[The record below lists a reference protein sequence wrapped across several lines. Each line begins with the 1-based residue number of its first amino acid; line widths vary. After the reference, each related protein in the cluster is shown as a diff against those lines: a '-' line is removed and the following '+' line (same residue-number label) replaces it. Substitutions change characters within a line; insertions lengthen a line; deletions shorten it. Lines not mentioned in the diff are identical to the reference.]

1 MKEENLVP
9 AIEQVAS
16 TLAMGQHKKDCPVC
30 RGNRTKNK
38 HDKPLSIKVDSKG
51 VQYQCHHCDI
61 SGGWVN
67 DREWLFETIPMV
79 KDPIVDLPQS
89 DNEAARKYLQ
99 DRHIADSVIE
109 SHAITGTRR
118 FNGKTVPAVGF
129 PYRDGELV
137 NAIKWRSAD
146 TDKKFSQENVC
157 EDFFNIDHY
166 VDGNDLLI
174 CEGEIDALAWMTSD
188 LPDNVSVVSIPNG
201 APSKVRDGK
210 ITPEDDRKF
219 AYIWRAKRELE
230 SAPRIIL
237 NTDNDGP
244 GNALK
249 EEIIRRIGSA
259 KVWIVDLEDCK
270 DASDA
275 LEKEGAEY
283 LLGQLEDCQPVP
295 MIGLHGAEVFDDA
308 VLDLYNNGQLR
319 GARTGLSSL
328 DKFIQIPPG
337 MVTVV
342 TGFPSSGKSD
352 FIDQICL
359 NLAQSMNYKTVF
371 CSFEKPPELHLMQLA
386 QKLTKRP
393 FFEGGG
399 QQRMSP
405 EERDH
410 AQAWL
415 KEHFLFMDYRRDGP
429 TTIDGILDIAST
441 AVMRMGCRVLVID
454 PYNYLTLS
462 NNVKETDE
470 ISGVLTQVQQW
481 AKSHDAHVFFI
492 AHPTKIAPDRRGSKV
507 VVNGHD
513 IAGSAA
519 WFAKADIGI
528 TLWRDPHDTDPPEAH
543 IWKVRWSWIGKHG
556 VCPLKFDR
564 SVGCWSDFAPS
575 FDDNE
580 EDWDF

>member
-1 MKEENLVP
+1 MRQDVVP
-9 AIEQVAS
+9 AIERVAS
-16 TLAMGQHKKDCPVC
+16 TLTAGQYKKHCPMC
-30 RGNRTKNK
+30 QGSRTKHK
-38 HDKPLSIKVDSKG
+38 HDRSLSLKIDNKG

-67 DREWLFETIPMV
+67 DREWSLETVPV
-79 KDPIVDLPQS
+79 VREPITNLTET
-89 DNEAARKYLQ
+89 DNEAAIKYLQ
-99 DRHIADSVIE
+99 DRHIADSVIQ

-129 PYRDGELV
+129 PYRDGDSI

-146 TDKKFSQENVC
+146 TDKRFSQENVC
-157 EDFFNIDHY
+157 EDFFNIDRY

-201 APSKVRDGK
+201 APAKVRDGK
-210 ITPEDDRKF
+210 ITPEDDKKF

-230 SAPRIIL
+230 SASRIIL

-249 EEIIRRIGSA
+249 EEIIRRIGSS
-259 KVWIVDLEDCK
+259 KVWIIDLEDYK
-270 DASDA
+270 DASAA
-275 LEKEGAEY
+275 LETEGKDY
-283 LLGQLEDCQPVP
+283 LAGQLEDCQPVP
-295 MIGLHGAEVFDDA
+295 MIGLHGAEVFSDA
-308 VLDLYNNGQLR
+308 VLDLYENGQLR

-328 DKFIQIPPG
+328 DEFIQIAPG

-352 FIDQICL
+352 FIDQLCL
-359 NLAQSMNYKTVF
+359 NLAQSMKYKTVF

-393 FFEGGG
+393 FFEGGE
-399 QQRMSP
+399 QRMTP

-429 TTIDGILDIAST
+429 TTIEGILDIAST
-441 AVMRMGCRVLVID
+441 AVMRMGCRILVID
-454 PYNYLTLS
+454 PYNYITLS
-462 NNVKETDE
+462 NNAKETDE
-470 ISGVLTQVQQW
+470 ISSLLTQVQQW

-492 AHPTKIAPDRRGSKV
+492 AHPTKISPDRRGSKV
-507 VVNGHD
+507 VVSGHD

-528 TLWRDPHDTDPPEAH
+528 TLWRDPHDIDPPEAH
-543 IWKVRWSWIGKHG
+543 VWKVRWSWVGRHG

-564 SVGCWSDFAPS
+564 SIGHWSDYAPS
-575 FDDNE
+575 FDDD
-580 EDWDF
+580 DWDF

>member
-1 MKEENLVP
+1 MREGSSVP
-9 AIEQVAS
+9 AIERVVS
-16 TLAMGQHKKDCPVC
+16 TLTVGQHKKHCPMC
-30 RGNRTKNK
+30 RDSRTKNK
-38 HDKPLSIKVDSKG
+38 HDRSLSIKVDAKG

-61 SGGWVN
+61 NGGWVN
-67 DREWLFETIPMV
+67 DREWSLETVPV
-79 KDPIVDLPQS
+79 PRNPISDVPQS

-99 DRHIADSVIE
+99 GRRIADSVIE
-109 SHAITGTRR
+109 SHTITGTRR

-129 PYRDGELV
+129 PYRDGDLV

-146 TDKKFSQENVC
+146 TDKRFSQDNVC
-157 EDFFNIDHY
+157 EDFFNIDLY

-174 CEGEIDALAWMTSD
+174 CEGEIDALAWMSSD

-219 AYIWRAKRELE
+219 AYIWKAKRELE
-230 SAPRIIL
+230 SASRIIL

-259 KVWIVDLEDCK
+259 KVWIVDLGDHK
-270 DASDA
+270 DAADA
-275 LEKEGAEY
+275 LEREGSGY
-283 LLGQLEDCQPVP
+283 LLGQFEDCQPVP
-295 MIGLHGAEVFDDA
+295 MIGLHGAEVFSDA
-308 VLDLYNNGQLR
+308 VVDLYDNGQLR

-359 NLAQSMNYKTVF
+359 NLALSMNYKTVF

-393 FFEGGG
+393 FFKGGG
-399 QQRMSP
+399 QRMSP

-415 KEHFLFMDYRRDGP
+415 KEHFLFMDSRRDSP
-429 TTIDGILDIAST
+429 NDITGILATASA

-454 PYNYLTLS
+454 PYNYITLS
-462 NNVKETDE
+462 NSTKETDE
-470 ISGVLTQVQQW
+470 ISNLLTEVQRW

-492 AHPTKIAPDRRGSKV
+492 AHPTKISPDRRGSKV
-507 VVNGHD
+507 IVSGHD

-528 TLWRDPHDTDPPEAH
+528 TLWRDPHDVEPPEAH
-543 IWKVRWSWIGKHG
+543 IWKVRWSWIGRHG

-564 SVGCWSDFAPS
+564 SVGCWSDFAPT
-575 FDDNE
+575 FDENE

>member
-1 MKEENLVP
+1 VRQDVIP
-9 AIEQVAS
+9 AIERVAS
-16 TLAMGQHKKDCPVC
+16 TLTVGQYKRHCPMC
-30 RGNRTKNK
+30 QGSRTKHK
-38 HDKPLSIKVDSKG
+38 HDKSLSLKIDNKG

-67 DREWLFETIPMV
+67 DREWSLETVPV
-79 KDPIVDLPQS
+79 VREPITNLTET
-89 DNEAARKYLQ
+89 DNEAAIKYLQ
-99 DRHIADSVIE
+99 DRHIADSVIQ

-129 PYRDGELV
+129 PYRDGDSI

-146 TDKKFSQENVC
+146 TDKRFSQENVC
-157 EDFFNIDHY
+157 EDFFNIDRY
-166 VDGNDLLI
+166 VEGNDLLI

-201 APSKVRDGK
+201 APAKVRDGK
-210 ITPEDDRKF
+210 ITPEDDKKF

-249 EEIIRRIGSA
+249 EEIIRRIGSS
-259 KVWIVDLEDCK
+259 KVWIIDLEDYK
-270 DASDA
+270 DASAA
-275 LEKEGAEY
+275 LETEGKDY
-283 LLGQLEDCQPVP
+283 LAGQLEDCQPVP
-295 MIGLHGAEVFDDA
+295 MIGLHGAEVFSDA
-308 VLDLYNNGQLR
+308 VLDLYENGQLR

-328 DKFIQIPPG
+328 DEFIQIAPG

-352 FIDQICL
+352 FIDQLCL
-359 NLAQSMNYKTVF
+359 NLAQSMKYKTVF

-393 FFEGGG
+393 FFEGGE
-399 QQRMSP
+399 QRMTP

-429 TTIDGILDIAST
+429 TTIEGILDIAST
-441 AVMRMGCRVLVID
+441 AVMRMGCRILVID
-454 PYNYLTLS
+454 PYNYITLS
-462 NNVKETDE
+462 NNSKETDE
-470 ISGVLTQVQQW
+470 ISSLLTQVQQW

-492 AHPTKIAPDRRGSKV
+492 AHPTKISPDRRGSKV
-507 VVNGHD
+507 VVSGHD

-528 TLWRDPHDTDPPEAH
+528 TLWRDPHDIDPPEAH
-543 IWKVRWSWIGKHG
+543 VWKVRWSWVGRHG

-564 SVGCWSDFAPS
+564 SIGHWSDYAPS
-575 FDDNE
+575 FDDD
-580 EDWDF
+580 DWDF

>member
-1 MKEENLVP
+1 VRQDVVP
-9 AIEQVAS
+9 AIERVAS
-16 TLAMGQHKKDCPVC
+16 TLTAGQYKKHCPMC
-30 RGNRTKNK
+30 QGSRTKHK
-38 HDKPLSIKVDSKG
+38 HDRSLSLKIDNKG

-67 DREWLFETIPMV
+67 DREWSLETVPV
-79 KDPIVDLPQS
+79 VREPITNLTET
-89 DNEAARKYLQ
+89 DNEAAIKYLQ
-99 DRHIADSVIE
+99 DRHIADSVIQ

-129 PYRDGELV
+129 PYRDGDSI

-146 TDKKFSQENVC
+146 TDKRFSQENVC
-157 EDFFNIDHY
+157 EDFFNIDRY

-201 APSKVRDGK
+201 APAKVRDGK
-210 ITPEDDRKF
+210 ITPEDDKKF

-230 SAPRIIL
+230 SASRIIL

-249 EEIIRRIGSA
+249 EEIIRRIGSS
-259 KVWIVDLEDCK
+259 KVWIIDLEDYK
-270 DASDA
+270 DASAA
-275 LEKEGAEY
+275 LETEGKDY
-283 LLGQLEDCQPVP
+283 LAGQLEDCQPVP
-295 MIGLHGAEVFDDA
+295 MIGLHGAEVFSDA
-308 VLDLYNNGQLR
+308 VLDLYENGQLR

-328 DKFIQIPPG
+328 DEFIQIAPG

-352 FIDQICL
+352 FIDQLCL
-359 NLAQSMNYKTVF
+359 NLAQSMKYKTVF

-393 FFEGGG
+393 FFEGGE
-399 QQRMSP
+399 QRMTP

-429 TTIDGILDIAST
+429 TTIEGILDIAST
-441 AVMRMGCRVLVID
+441 AVMRMGCRILVID
-454 PYNYLTLS
+454 PYNYITLS
-462 NNVKETDE
+462 NNAKETDE
-470 ISGVLTQVQQW
+470 ISSLLTQVQQW

-492 AHPTKIAPDRRGSKV
+492 AHPTKISPDRRGSKV
-507 VVNGHD
+507 VVSGHD

-528 TLWRDPHDTDPPEAH
+528 TLWRDPHDIDPPEAH
-543 IWKVRWSWIGKHG
+543 VWKVRWSWVGRHG

-564 SVGCWSDFAPS
+564 SIGHWSDYAPS
-575 FDDNE
+575 FDDD
-580 EDWDF
+580 DWDF

>member
-1 MKEENLVP
+1 MRQDVVP
-9 AIEQVAS
+9 AIERVAS
-16 TLAMGQHKKDCPVC
+16 TLTAGQYKKHCPMC
-30 RGNRTKNK
+30 QGSRTKHK
-38 HDKPLSIKVDSKG
+38 HDRSLSLKVDDKG

-67 DREWLFETIPMV
+67 DREWSLETVPV
-79 KDPIVDLPQS
+79 VREPITNLTET
-89 DNEAARKYLQ
+89 DNEAAIKYLQ
-99 DRHIADSVIE
+99 DRHIADSVIQ

-129 PYRDGELV
+129 PYRDGDLI

-146 TDKKFSQENVC
+146 TDKRFSQENVC
-157 EDFFNIDHY
+157 EDFFNIDRY
-166 VDGNDLLI
+166 VDGNDLII

-201 APSKVRDGK
+201 APAKVRDGK
-210 ITPEDDRKF
+210 ITPEDDKKF

-249 EEIIRRIGSA
+249 EEIIRRIGSS
-259 KVWIVDLEDCK
+259 KVWIIDLEDYK
-270 DASDA
+270 DASAA
-275 LEKEGAEY
+275 LETEGKDY
-283 LLGQLEDCQPVP
+283 LAGQLEDCQPVP
-295 MIGLHGAEVFDDA
+295 MIGLHGAEVFSDA
-308 VLDLYNNGQLR
+308 VLDLYENGQLR

-328 DKFIQIPPG
+328 DEFIQIAPG

-352 FIDQICL
+352 FIDQLCL
-359 NLAQSMNYKTVF
+359 NLAQSMKYKTVF

-393 FFEGGG
+393 FFEGGE
-399 QQRMSP
+399 QRMTP

-429 TTIDGILDIAST
+429 TTIEGILDIAST
-441 AVMRMGCRVLVID
+441 AVMRMGCRILVID
-454 PYNYLTLS
+454 PYNYITLS
-462 NNVKETDE
+462 NNSKETDE
-470 ISGVLTQVQQW
+470 ISSLLTQVQQW

-492 AHPTKIAPDRRGSKV
+492 AHPTKISPDRRGSKV
-507 VVNGHD
+507 VVSGHD

-528 TLWRDPHDTDPPEAH
+528 TLWRDPHDIDPPEAH
-543 IWKVRWSWIGKHG
+543 VWKVRWSWVGKHG

-564 SVGCWSDFAPS
+564 SIGHWSDYAPS
-575 FDDNE
+575 FDDD
-580 EDWDF
+580 DWDF

>member
-1 MKEENLVP
+1 MC
-9 AIEQVAS
+9 QGS
-16 TLAMGQHKKDCPVC
+16 
-30 RGNRTKNK
+30 RTKHK
-38 HDKPLSIKVDSKG
+38 HDKSLSLKIDNKG

-67 DREWLFETIPMV
+67 DREWSLETVPV
-79 KDPIVDLPQS
+79 VREPITNLTET
-89 DNEAARKYLQ
+89 DNEAAIKYLQ
-99 DRHIADSVIE
+99 DRHIADSVIQ

-129 PYRDGELV
+129 PYRDGDLI

-146 TDKKFSQENVC
+146 TDKRFSQENVC
-157 EDFFNIDHY
+157 EDFFNIDRY
-166 VDGNDLLI
+166 VEGNDLLI

-201 APSKVRDGK
+201 APAKVRDGK
-210 ITPEDDRKF
+210 ITPEDDKKF

-249 EEIIRRIGSA
+249 EEIIRRIGSS
-259 KVWIVDLEDCK
+259 KVWIIDLEDYK
-270 DASDA
+270 DASAA
-275 LEKEGAEY
+275 LETEGKDY
-283 LLGQLEDCQPVP
+283 LAGQLEDCQPVP
-295 MIGLHGAEVFDDA
+295 MIGLHGAEVFSDA
-308 VLDLYNNGQLR
+308 VLDLYENGQLR

-328 DKFIQIPPG
+328 DEFIQIAPG

-352 FIDQICL
+352 FIDQLCL
-359 NLAQSMNYKTVF
+359 NLAQSMKYKTVF

-393 FFEGGG
+393 FFEGGE
-399 QQRMSP
+399 QRMTP

-429 TTIDGILDIAST
+429 TTIEGILDIAST
-441 AVMRMGCRVLVID
+441 AVMRMGCRILVID
-454 PYNYLTLS
+454 PYNYITLS
-462 NNVKETDE
+462 NNSKETDE
-470 ISGVLTQVQQW
+470 ISSLLTQVQQW

-492 AHPTKIAPDRRGSKV
+492 AHPTKISPDRRGSKV
-507 VVNGHD
+507 VVSGHD

-528 TLWRDPHDTDPPEAH
+528 TLWRDPHDIDPPEAH
-543 IWKVRWSWIGKHG
+543 VWKVRWSWVGRHG

-564 SVGCWSDFAPS
+564 SIGHWSDYAPS
-575 FDDNE
+575 FDDD
-580 EDWDF
+580 DWDF

>member
-1 MKEENLVP
+1 LRERSSVP
-9 AIEQVAS
+9 AIERVVS
-16 TLAMGQHKKDCPVC
+16 TLAVGQHKKHCPMC
-30 RGNRTKNK
+30 RDSRTKNK
-38 HDKPLSIKVDSKG
+38 HDRSLSIKVDAKG

-61 SGGWVN
+61 NGGWVN
-67 DREWLFETIPMV
+67 DREWSLETVPV
-79 KDPIVDLPQS
+79 FREPISDVPQS

-99 DRHIADSVIE
+99 GRRIADSVIE
-109 SHAITGTRR
+109 SHTITGTRR

-129 PYRDGELV
+129 PYRDGDLV

-146 TDKKFSQENVC
+146 TDKRFSQDNVC
-157 EDFFNIDHY
+157 EDFFNIDLY

-174 CEGEIDALAWMTSD
+174 CEGEIDALAWMSSD
-188 LPDNVSVVSIPNG
+188 LPNNVSVVSIPNG

-210 ITPEDDRKF
+210 ITPEDDKKF
-219 AYIWRAKRELE
+219 AYIWKAKRELE
-230 SAPRIIL
+230 SASRIIL

-259 KVWIVDLEDCK
+259 KVWIVDLGDHK
-270 DASDA
+270 DAADA
-275 LEKEGAEY
+275 LEREGSGY
-283 LLGQLEDCQPVP
+283 LLGQFEDCQPVP
-295 MIGLHGAEVFDDA
+295 MIGLHGAEVFSDA
-308 VLDLYNNGQLR
+308 VVDLYDNGQLR

-352 FIDQICL
+352 FVDQICL
-359 NLAQSMNYKTVF
+359 NLALSMNYKTV
-371 CSFEKPPELHLMQLA
+371 LHLMQLA

-393 FFEGGG
+393 FFKGGG
-399 QQRMSP
+399 QRMSP

-415 KEHFLFMDYRRDGP
+415 KEHFLFMDSRRDSP
-429 TTIDGILDIAST
+429 NDITGILATASA

-454 PYNYLTLS
+454 PYNYITLS
-462 NNVKETDE
+462 NSTKETDE
-470 ISGVLTQVQQW
+470 ISNLLTQVQRW

-492 AHPTKIAPDRRGSKV
+492 AHPTKISPDRRGSKV
-507 VVNGHD
+507 IVSGHD

-528 TLWRDPHDTDPPEAH
+528 TIWRDPHDVEPPEAH
-543 IWKVRWSWIGKHG
+543 IWKVRWSWIGRHG

-564 SVGCWSDFAPS
+564 SAGFWSDFAPT
-575 FDDNE
+575 FDENE

>member
-1 MKEENLVP
+1 MRQEVVP
-9 AIEQVAS
+9 AIERVAS
-16 TLAMGQHKKDCPVC
+16 TLTAGQYKKHCPMC
-30 RGNRTKNK
+30 QGSRTKHK
-38 HDKPLSIKVDSKG
+38 HDRSLSLKIDNKG

-67 DREWLFETIPMV
+67 DREWSLETVPV
-79 KDPIVDLPQS
+79 VREPITNLTET
-89 DNEAARKYLQ
+89 DNEAAIKYLQ
-99 DRHIADSVIE
+99 DRHIADSVIQ

-129 PYRDGELV
+129 PYRDGDSI

-146 TDKKFSQENVC
+146 TDKRFSQENVC
-157 EDFFNIDHY
+157 EDFFNIDRY

-201 APSKVRDGK
+201 APAKVRDGK
-210 ITPEDDRKF
+210 ITPEDDKKF

-230 SAPRIIL
+230 SASRIIL

-249 EEIIRRIGSA
+249 EEIIRRIGSS
-259 KVWIVDLEDCK
+259 KVWIIDLEDYK
-270 DASDA
+270 DASAA
-275 LEKEGAEY
+275 LETEGKDY
-283 LLGQLEDCQPVP
+283 LAGQLEDCQPVP
-295 MIGLHGAEVFDDA
+295 MIGLHGAEVFSDA
-308 VLDLYNNGQLR
+308 VLDLYENGQLR

-328 DKFIQIPPG
+328 DEFIQIAPG

-352 FIDQICL
+352 FIDQLCL
-359 NLAQSMNYKTVF
+359 NLAQSMKYKTVF

-393 FFEGGG
+393 FFEGGE
-399 QQRMSP
+399 QRMTP

-429 TTIDGILDIAST
+429 TTIEGILDIAST
-441 AVMRMGCRVLVID
+441 AVMRMGCRILVID
-454 PYNYLTLS
+454 PYNYITLS
-462 NNVKETDE
+462 NNAKETDE
-470 ISGVLTQVQQW
+470 ISSLLTQVQQW

-492 AHPTKIAPDRRGSKV
+492 AHPTKISPDRRGSKV
-507 VVNGHD
+507 VVSGHD

-528 TLWRDPHDTDPPEAH
+528 TLWRDPHDIDPPEAH
-543 IWKVRWSWIGKHG
+543 VWKVRWSWVGRHG

-564 SVGCWSDFAPS
+564 SIGHWSDYAPS
-575 FDDNE
+575 FDDD
-580 EDWDF
+580 DWDF

>member
-1 MKEENLVP
+1 VRQDVIP
-9 AIEQVAS
+9 AIERVAS
-16 TLAMGQHKKDCPVC
+16 TLTVGQYKRHCPMC
-30 RGNRTKNK
+30 QGSRTKHK
-38 HDKPLSIKVDSKG
+38 HDKSLSLKIDNKG

-67 DREWLFETIPMV
+67 DREWSLETVPV
-79 KDPIVDLPQS
+79 VREPITNLTET
-89 DNEAARKYLQ
+89 DNEAAIKYLQ
-99 DRHIADSVIE
+99 DRHIADSVIQ

-129 PYRDGELV
+129 PYRDGDLI

-146 TDKKFSQENVC
+146 TDKRFSQENVC
-157 EDFFNIDHY
+157 EDFFNIDRY
-166 VDGNDLLI
+166 VEGNDLLI

-201 APSKVRDGK
+201 APAKVRDGK
-210 ITPEDDRKF
+210 ITPEDDKKF

-249 EEIIRRIGSA
+249 EEIIRRIGSS
-259 KVWIVDLEDCK
+259 KVWIIDLEDYK
-270 DASDA
+270 DASAA
-275 LEKEGAEY
+275 LETEGKDY
-283 LLGQLEDCQPVP
+283 LAGQLEDCQPVP
-295 MIGLHGAEVFDDA
+295 MIGLHGAEVFSDA
-308 VLDLYNNGQLR
+308 VLDLYENGQLR

-328 DKFIQIPPG
+328 DEFIQIAPG

-352 FIDQICL
+352 FIDQLCL
-359 NLAQSMNYKTVF
+359 NLAQSMKYKTVF

-393 FFEGGG
+393 FFEGGE
-399 QQRMSP
+399 QRMTP

-429 TTIDGILDIAST
+429 TTIEGILDIAST
-441 AVMRMGCRVLVID
+441 AVMRMGCRILVID
-454 PYNYLTLS
+454 PYNYITLS
-462 NNVKETDE
+462 NNSKETDE
-470 ISGVLTQVQQW
+470 ISSLLTQVQQW

-492 AHPTKIAPDRRGSKV
+492 AHPTKISPDRRGSKV
-507 VVNGHD
+507 VVSGHD

-528 TLWRDPHDTDPPEAH
+528 TLWRDPHDIDPPEAH
-543 IWKVRWSWIGKHG
+543 VWKVRWSWVGRHG

-564 SVGCWSDFAPS
+564 SIGHWSDYAPS
-575 FDDNE
+575 FDDD
-580 EDWDF
+580 DWDF

>member
-1 MKEENLVP
+1 VRQEVVP
-9 AIEQVAS
+9 AIERVAS
-16 TLAMGQHKKDCPVC
+16 TLRAGQYKKHCPMC
-30 RGNRTKNK
+30 QGTRTKHK
-38 HDKPLSIKVDSKG
+38 HDKSLSLKVDDKG

-67 DREWLFETIPMV
+67 DREWSFETVPV
-79 KDPIVDLPQS
+79 VREPITNLTET
-89 DNEAARKYLQ
+89 DNEAAKKYLQ
-99 DRHIADSVIE
+99 GRRIADSIIQ
-109 SHAITGTRR
+109 SHTITGTRR

-129 PYRDGELV
+129 PYRDGDSI

-146 TDKKFSQENVC
+146 TDKRFSQENVC
-157 EDFFNIDHY
+157 EDFFNIDRY

-210 ITPEDDRKF
+210 ITPEDDKKF

-230 SAPRIIL
+230 SASRIIL

-249 EEIIRRIGSA
+249 EEIIRRIGSS
-259 KVWIVDLEDCK
+259 KVWIIDLEDYK

-275 LEKEGAEY
+275 LEKEGIGY
-283 LLGQLEDCQPVP
+283 LLEQLEDCQPVP
-295 MIGLHGAEVFDDA
+295 MIGLHGAEVFSDA
-308 VLDLYNNGQLR
+308 VLDLYENGQLR

-328 DKFIQIPPG
+328 DQFIQIAPG

-352 FIDQICL
+352 FVDQLCL

-393 FFEGGG
+393 FFEGSE
-399 QQRMSP
+399 QRMTP

-429 TTIDGILDIAST
+429 TTIKGILDIAST

-454 PYNYLTLS
+454 PYNYITLS
-462 NNVKETDE
+462 NSFKETDE
-470 ISGVLTQVQQW
+470 ISEMLTQVQQW

-492 AHPTKIAPDRRGSKV
+492 AHPTKISPDRRGSKV
-507 VVNGHD
+507 VVSGHD

-528 TLWRDPHDTDPPEAH
+528 TLWRDPHDIDPPEAH
-543 IWKVRWSWIGKHG
+543 VWKVRWSWVGRHG

-564 SVGCWSDFAPS
+564 SIGHWSDYTPS
-575 FDDNE
+575 FDDD
-580 EDWDF
+580 DWDF

>member
-1 MKEENLVP
+1 MRQDVVP
-9 AIEQVAS
+9 AIERVAS
-16 TLAMGQHKKDCPVC
+16 TLTVGQYKRHCPMC
-30 RGNRTKNK
+30 QGSRTKHK
-38 HDKPLSIKVDSKG
+38 HDRSLSLKIDNKG

-67 DREWLFETIPMV
+67 DREWSLETVPV
-79 KDPIVDLPQS
+79 VREPITNLNET
-89 DNEAARKYLQ
+89 DNEDAIKYLQ
-99 DRHIADSVIE
+99 DRRIADSIIQ

-129 PYRDGELV
+129 PYRDGDLI

-146 TDKKFSQENVC
+146 ADKRFSQENVC
-157 EDFFNIDHY
+157 EDFFNIDRY
-166 VDGNDLLI
+166 VDGNDLII

-201 APSKVRDGK
+201 APAKVRDGK
-210 ITPEDDRKF
+210 ITPEDDKKF

-249 EEIIRRIGSA
+249 EEIIRRIGSS
-259 KVWIVDLEDCK
+259 KVWIIDLEDYK
-270 DASDA
+270 DASAA
-275 LEKEGAEY
+275 LETEGKDY
-283 LLGQLEDCQPVP
+283 LAGQLEDCQPVP
-295 MIGLHGAEVFDDA
+295 MIGLHGAEVFSDA
-308 VLDLYNNGQLR
+308 VLDLYENGQLR

-328 DKFIQIPPG
+328 DEFIQIAPG

-352 FIDQICL
+352 FIDQLCL
-359 NLAQSMNYKTVF
+359 NLAQSMKYKTVF

-393 FFEGGG
+393 FFEGSEH
-399 QQRMSP
+399 RMTP

-429 TTIDGILDIAST
+429 TTIEGILDIAST
-441 AVMRMGCRVLVID
+441 AVMRMGCRILVID
-454 PYNYLTLS
+454 PYNYITLS
-462 NNVKETDE
+462 NNSKETDE
-470 ISGVLTQVQQW
+470 ISSLLTQVQQW

-492 AHPTKIAPDRRGSKV
+492 AHPTKISPDRRGSKV
-507 VVNGHD
+507 VVSGHD

-528 TLWRDPHDTDPPEAH
+528 TLWRDPHDIDPPEAH
-543 IWKVRWSWIGKHG
+543 VWKVRWAWVGKHG

-564 SVGCWSDFAPS
+564 SIGHWSDYAPS
-575 FDDNE
+575 FDDD
-580 EDWDF
+580 DWDF

>member
-1 MKEENLVP
+1 MVREPITNL
-9 AIEQVAS
+9 
-16 TLAMGQHKKDCPVC
+16 T
-30 RGNRTKNK
+30 
-38 HDKPLSIKVDSKG
+38 
-51 VQYQCHHCDI
+51 
-61 SGGWVN
+61 
-67 DREWLFETIPMV
+67 ET
-79 KDPIVDLPQS
+79 
-89 DNEAARKYLQ
+89 DNEAAIKYLQ
-99 DRHIADSVIE
+99 DRHIADSVIQ

-129 PYRDGELV
+129 PYRDGDSI

-146 TDKKFSQENVC
+146 TDKRFSQENVC
-157 EDFFNIDHY
+157 EDFFNIDRY
-166 VDGNDLLI
+166 VEGNDLLI

-201 APSKVRDGK
+201 APAKVRDGK
-210 ITPEDDRKF
+210 ITPEDDKKF

-249 EEIIRRIGSA
+249 EEIIRRIGSS
-259 KVWIVDLEDCK
+259 KVWIIDLEDYK
-270 DASDA
+270 DASAA
-275 LEKEGAEY
+275 LETEGKDY
-283 LLGQLEDCQPVP
+283 LAGQLEDCQPVP
-295 MIGLHGAEVFDDA
+295 MIGLHGAEVFSDA
-308 VLDLYNNGQLR
+308 VLDLYENGQLR

-328 DKFIQIPPG
+328 DEFIQIAPG

-352 FIDQICL
+352 FIDQLCL
-359 NLAQSMNYKTVF
+359 NLAQSMKYKTVF

-393 FFEGGG
+393 FFEGGE
-399 QQRMSP
+399 QRMTP

-429 TTIDGILDIAST
+429 TTIEGILDIAST
-441 AVMRMGCRVLVID
+441 AVMRMGCRILVID
-454 PYNYLTLS
+454 PYNYITLS
-462 NNVKETDE
+462 NNSKETDE
-470 ISGVLTQVQQW
+470 ISSLLTQVQQW

-492 AHPTKIAPDRRGSKV
+492 AHPTKISPDRRGSKV
-507 VVNGHD
+507 VVSGHD

-528 TLWRDPHDTDPPEAH
+528 TLWRDPHDIDPPEAH
-543 IWKVRWSWIGKHG
+543 VWKVRWSWVGRHG

-564 SVGCWSDFAPS
+564 SIGHWSDYAPS
-575 FDDNE
+575 FDDD
-580 EDWDF
+580 DWDF

>member
-1 MKEENLVP
+1 MRQDVVP
-9 AIEQVAS
+9 AIERVAS
-16 TLAMGQHKKDCPVC
+16 TLTAGQYKKHCPMC
-30 RGNRTKNK
+30 QGSRTKHK
-38 HDKPLSIKVDSKG
+38 HDRSLSLKVDDKG

-67 DREWLFETIPMV
+67 DREWSLETVPV
-79 KDPIVDLPQS
+79 VREPITNLTET
-89 DNEAARKYLQ
+89 DNEAAIKYLQ
-99 DRHIADSVIE
+99 DRHIADSVIQ

-129 PYRDGELV
+129 PYRDGDLI

-146 TDKKFSQENVC
+146 TDKRFSQENVC
-157 EDFFNIDHY
+157 EDFFNIDRY
-166 VDGNDLLI
+166 VDGNDLII

-201 APSKVRDGK
+201 APAKVRDGK
-210 ITPEDDRKF
+210 ITPEDDKKF

-249 EEIIRRIGSA
+249 EEIIRRIGSS
-259 KVWIVDLEDCK
+259 KVWIIDLEDYK
-270 DASDA
+270 DASAA
-275 LEKEGAEY
+275 LETEGKDY
-283 LLGQLEDCQPVP
+283 LAGQLEDCQPVP
-295 MIGLHGAEVFDDA
+295 MIGLHGAEVFSDA
-308 VLDLYNNGQLR
+308 VLDLYENGQLR

-328 DKFIQIPPG
+328 DEFIQIAPG

-352 FIDQICL
+352 FIDQLCL
-359 NLAQSMNYKTVF
+359 NLAQSMKYKTVF

-393 FFEGGG
+393 FFEGSEH
-399 QQRMSP
+399 RMTP

-429 TTIDGILDIAST
+429 TTIEGILDIAST
-441 AVMRMGCRVLVID
+441 AVMRMGCRILVID
-454 PYNYLTLS
+454 PYNYITLS
-462 NNVKETDE
+462 NNSKETDE
-470 ISGVLTQVQQW
+470 ISSLLTQVQQW

-492 AHPTKIAPDRRGSKV
+492 AHPTKISPDRRGSKV
-507 VVNGHD
+507 VVSGHD

-528 TLWRDPHDTDPPEAH
+528 TLWRDPHDIDPPEAH
-543 IWKVRWSWIGKHG
+543 VWKVRWSWVGKHG

-564 SVGCWSDFAPS
+564 SIGHWSDYAPS
-575 FDDNE
+575 FDDD
-580 EDWDF
+580 DWDF

>member
-1 MKEENLVP
+1 MC
-9 AIEQVAS
+9 QGS
-16 TLAMGQHKKDCPVC
+16 
-30 RGNRTKNK
+30 RTKHK
-38 HDKPLSIKVDSKG
+38 HDKSLSLKIDNKG

-67 DREWLFETIPMV
+67 DREWSLETVPV
-79 KDPIVDLPQS
+79 VREPITNLTET
-89 DNEAARKYLQ
+89 DNEAAIKYLQ
-99 DRHIADSVIE
+99 DRHIADSVIQ

-129 PYRDGELV
+129 PYRDGDLI

-146 TDKKFSQENVC
+146 TDKRFSQENVC
-157 EDFFNIDHY
+157 EDFFNIDRY
-166 VDGNDLLI
+166 VEGNDLLI

-201 APSKVRDGK
+201 APAKVRDGK
-210 ITPEDDRKF
+210 ITPEDDKKF

-249 EEIIRRIGSA
+249 EEIIRRIGSS
-259 KVWIVDLEDCK
+259 KVWIIDLEDYK
-270 DASDA
+270 DASAA
-275 LEKEGAEY
+275 LETEGKDY
-283 LLGQLEDCQPVP
+283 LAGQLEDCQPVP
-295 MIGLHGAEVFDDA
+295 MIGLHGAEVFSDA
-308 VLDLYNNGQLR
+308 VLDLYENGQLR

-328 DKFIQIPPG
+328 DEFIQIAPG

-352 FIDQICL
+352 FIDQLCL
-359 NLAQSMNYKTVF
+359 NLAQSMKYKTVF

-393 FFEGGG
+393 FFEGSEN
-399 QQRMSP
+399 RMTP

-429 TTIDGILDIAST
+429 TTIEGILDIAST
-441 AVMRMGCRVLVID
+441 AVMRMGCRILVID
-454 PYNYLTLS
+454 PYNYITLS
-462 NNVKETDE
+462 NNSKETDE
-470 ISGVLTQVQQW
+470 ISSLLTQVQQW

-492 AHPTKIAPDRRGSKV
+492 AHPTKISPDRRGSKV
-507 VVNGHD
+507 VVSGHD

-528 TLWRDPHDTDPPEAH
+528 TLWRDPHDIDPPEAH
-543 IWKVRWSWIGKHG
+543 VWKVRWSWVGKHG

-564 SVGCWSDFAPS
+564 SIGHWSDYAPS
-575 FDDNE
+575 FDDD
-580 EDWDF
+580 DWDF

>member
-1 MKEENLVP
+1 MRERSSVP
-9 AIEQVAS
+9 AIERVVS
-16 TLAMGQHKKDCPVC
+16 TLAVGQHKKHCPMC
-30 RGNRTKNK
+30 RDSRTKNK
-38 HDKPLSIKVDSKG
+38 HDRSLSIKVDAKG

-61 SGGWVN
+61 NGGWVN
-67 DREWLFETIPMV
+67 DREWSLETVPV
-79 KDPIVDLPQS
+79 FREPISNVPQS
-89 DNEAARKYLQ
+89 DNESARKYLQ
-99 DRHIADSVIE
+99 GRRIADSVIQ
-109 SHAITGTRR
+109 SHTITGTRR

-129 PYRDGELV
+129 PYRDGDLV

-146 TDKKFSQENVC
+146 TDKRFSQDNVC
-157 EDFFNIDHY
+157 EDFFNIDFY

-174 CEGEIDALAWMTSD
+174 CEGEIDALAWMSSD

-210 ITPEDDRKF
+210 ITPEDDKKF
-219 AYIWRAKRELE
+219 AYIWKAKRELE
-230 SAPRIIL
+230 SASRIIL

-259 KVWIVDLEDCK
+259 KVWLVDLGDHK
-270 DASDA
+270 DAADA
-275 LEKEGAEY
+275 LEGEGPAY
-283 LLGQLEDCQPVP
+283 LLGQFEDCQPVP
-295 MIGLHGAEVFDDA
+295 TIGLHGAEVFSDA
-308 VLDLYNNGQLR
+308 VVDLYDNGQLR

-352 FIDQICL
+352 FVDQICL
-359 NLAQSMNYKTVF
+359 NLALSMNYKTVF

-393 FFEGGG
+393 FFKGSG
-399 QQRMSP
+399 QRMSP

-415 KEHFLFMDYRRDGP
+415 KEHFLFMDSRRDSP
-429 TTIDGILDIAST
+429 NDITGILATASA

-454 PYNYLTLS
+454 PYNYITLS
-462 NNVKETDE
+462 NSTKETDE
-470 ISGVLTQVQQW
+470 ISNLLTQVQRW

-492 AHPTKIAPDRRGSKV
+492 AHPTKIHPDRRGSKV
-507 VVNGHD
+507 IVSGHD

-528 TLWRDPHDTDPPEAH
+528 TIWRDPHDVEPPEAH
-543 IWKVRWSWIGKHG
+543 IWKVRWSWIGRHG

-564 SVGCWSDFAPS
+564 SAGFWSDFAPTV
-575 FDDNE
+575 DENE

>member
-1 MKEENLVP
+1 MRQDVVP
-9 AIEQVAS
+9 AIERVAS
-16 TLAMGQHKKDCPVC
+16 TLTAGQYKKHCPMC
-30 RGNRTKNK
+30 QGSRTKHK
-38 HDKPLSIKVDSKG
+38 HDRSLSLKVDDKG

-67 DREWLFETIPMV
+67 DREWSLETVPV
-79 KDPIVDLPQS
+79 VREPITNLTET
-89 DNEAARKYLQ
+89 DNEAAIKYLQ
-99 DRHIADSVIE
+99 DRHIADSVIQ

-129 PYRDGELV
+129 PYRDGDLI

-146 TDKKFSQENVC
+146 TDKRFSQENVC
-157 EDFFNIDHY
+157 EDFFNIDRY
-166 VDGNDLLI
+166 VDGNDLII

-201 APSKVRDGK
+201 APAKVRDGK
-210 ITPEDDRKF
+210 ITPEDDKKF

-230 SAPRIIL
+230 SASRIIL

-249 EEIIRRIGSA
+249 EEIIRRIGSS
-259 KVWIVDLEDCK
+259 KVWIIDLEDYK
-270 DASDA
+270 DASAA
-275 LEKEGAEY
+275 LETEGKDY
-283 LLGQLEDCQPVP
+283 LAGQLEDCQPVP
-295 MIGLHGAEVFDDA
+295 MIGLHGAEVFSDA
-308 VLDLYNNGQLR
+308 VLDLYENGQLR

-328 DKFIQIPPG
+328 DEFIQIAPG

-352 FIDQICL
+352 FIDQLCL
-359 NLAQSMNYKTVF
+359 NLAQSMKYKTVF

-393 FFEGGG
+393 FFEGGE
-399 QQRMSP
+399 QRMTP

-429 TTIDGILDIAST
+429 TTIEGILDIAST
-441 AVMRMGCRVLVID
+441 AVMRMGCRILVID
-454 PYNYLTLS
+454 PYNYITLS
-462 NNVKETDE
+462 NNSKETDE
-470 ISGVLTQVQQW
+470 ISSLLTQVQQW

-492 AHPTKIAPDRRGSKV
+492 AHPTKISPDRRGSKV
-507 VVNGHD
+507 VVSGHD

-528 TLWRDPHDTDPPEAH
+528 TLWRDPHDIDPPEAH
-543 IWKVRWSWIGKHG
+543 VWKVRWSWVGRHG

-564 SVGCWSDFAPS
+564 SIGHWSDYAPS
-575 FDDNE
+575 FDDD
-580 EDWDF
+580 DWDF

>member
-1 MKEENLVP
+1 MRQDVIP
-9 AIEQVAS
+9 AIERVAS
-16 TLAMGQHKKDCPVC
+16 TLTVGQYKRHCPMC
-30 RGNRTKNK
+30 QGSRTKHK
-38 HDKPLSIKVDSKG
+38 HDKSLSLKIDNKG

-67 DREWLFETIPMV
+67 DREWSLETVPV
-79 KDPIVDLPQS
+79 VREPITNLTET
-89 DNEAARKYLQ
+89 DNEAAIKYLQ
-99 DRHIADSVIE
+99 DRHIADSVIQ

-129 PYRDGELV
+129 PYRDGDLI

-146 TDKKFSQENVC
+146 TDKRFSQENVC
-157 EDFFNIDHY
+157 EDFFNIDRY
-166 VDGNDLLI
+166 VEGNDLLI

-201 APSKVRDGK
+201 APAKVRDGK
-210 ITPEDDRKF
+210 ITPEDDKKF

-249 EEIIRRIGSA
+249 EEIIRRIGSS
-259 KVWIVDLEDCK
+259 KVWIIDLEDYK
-270 DASDA
+270 DASAA
-275 LEKEGAEY
+275 LETEGKDY
-283 LLGQLEDCQPVP
+283 LAGQLEDCQPVP
-295 MIGLHGAEVFDDA
+295 MIGLHGAEVFSDA
-308 VLDLYNNGQLR
+308 VLDLYENGQLR

-328 DKFIQIPPG
+328 DEFIQIAPG

-352 FIDQICL
+352 FIDQLCL
-359 NLAQSMNYKTVF
+359 NLAQSMKYKTVF

-393 FFEGGG
+393 FFEGSEN
-399 QQRMSP
+399 RMTP

-429 TTIDGILDIAST
+429 TTIEGILDIAST
-441 AVMRMGCRVLVID
+441 AVMRMGCRILVID
-454 PYNYLTLS
+454 PYNYITLS
-462 NNVKETDE
+462 NNSKETDE
-470 ISGVLTQVQQW
+470 ISSLLTQVQQW

-492 AHPTKIAPDRRGSKV
+492 AHPTKISPDRRGSKV
-507 VVNGHD
+507 VVSGHD

-528 TLWRDPHDTDPPEAH
+528 TLWRDPHDIDPPEAH
-543 IWKVRWSWIGKHG
+543 VWKVRWSWVGKHG

-564 SVGCWSDFAPS
+564 SIGHWSDYAPS
-575 FDDNE
+575 FDDD
-580 EDWDF
+580 DWDF

>member
-1 MKEENLVP
+1 MRERSSVP
-9 AIEQVAS
+9 AIERVVS
-16 TLAMGQHKKDCPVC
+16 TLAVGQHKKHCPMC
-30 RGNRTKNK
+30 RDSRTKNK
-38 HDKPLSIKVDSKG
+38 HDRSLSIKVDAKG

-61 SGGWVN
+61 NGGWVN
-67 DREWLFETIPMV
+67 DREWSLETVPV
-79 KDPIVDLPQS
+79 FREPISDVPQS

-99 DRHIADSVIE
+99 GRRIADSVIE
-109 SHAITGTRR
+109 SHTITGTRR

-129 PYRDGELV
+129 PYRDGDLV

-146 TDKKFSQENVC
+146 TDKRFSQDNVC
-157 EDFFNIDHY
+157 EDFFNIDLY

-174 CEGEIDALAWMTSD
+174 CEGEIDALAWMSSD

-219 AYIWRAKRELE
+219 AYIWKAKRELE
-230 SAPRIIL
+230 SASRIIL

-259 KVWIVDLEDCK
+259 KVWIVDLGDHK
-270 DASDA
+270 DAADA
-275 LEKEGAEY
+275 LEREGSGY
-283 LLGQLEDCQPVP
+283 LLGQFEDCQPVP
-295 MIGLHGAEVFDDA
+295 MIGLHGAEVFSDA
-308 VLDLYNNGQLR
+308 VVDLYDNGQLR

-359 NLAQSMNYKTVF
+359 NLALSMNYKTVF

-393 FFEGGG
+393 FFKGGG
-399 QQRMSP
+399 QRMSP

-415 KEHFLFMDYRRDGP
+415 KEHFLFMDSRRDSP
-429 TTIDGILDIAST
+429 NDITGILSVASS

-454 PYNYLTLS
+454 PYNYITLS
-462 NNVKETDE
+462 NSTKETDE
-470 ISGVLTQVQQW
+470 ISNLLTQVQRW

-492 AHPTKIAPDRRGSKV
+492 AHPTKISPDRRGSKV
-507 VVNGHD
+507 IVSGHD

-528 TLWRDPHDTDPPEAH
+528 TLWRDPHDVEPPEAH
-543 IWKVRWSWIGKHG
+543 IWKVRWSWIGRHG

-564 SVGCWSDFAPS
+564 SAGFWSDFAPT
-575 FDDNE
+575 FDENE

>member
-1 MKEENLVP
+1 MRQDVVP
-9 AIEQVAS
+9 AIERVAS
-16 TLAMGQHKKDCPVC
+16 TLTVGQYKRHCPMC
-30 RGNRTKNK
+30 QGSRTKHK
-38 HDKPLSIKVDSKG
+38 HDKSLSLKIDNKG

-67 DREWLFETIPMV
+67 DREWSLETVPV
-79 KDPIVDLPQS
+79 VREPITNLTET
-89 DNEAARKYLQ
+89 DNEDAIKYLQ
-99 DRHIADSVIE
+99 DRRIADSIIQ

-129 PYRDGELV
+129 PYRDGDLI

-146 TDKKFSQENVC
+146 ADKRFSQENVC
-157 EDFFNIDHY
+157 EDFFNIDRY
-166 VDGNDLLI
+166 VDGNDLII

-201 APSKVRDGK
+201 APAKVRDGK
-210 ITPEDDRKF
+210 ITPEDDKKF

-249 EEIIRRIGSA
+249 EEIIRRIGSS
-259 KVWIVDLEDCK
+259 KVWIIDLEDYK
-270 DASDA
+270 DASAA
-275 LEKEGAEY
+275 LETEGKDY
-283 LLGQLEDCQPVP
+283 LAGQLEDCQPVP
-295 MIGLHGAEVFDDA
+295 MIGLHGAEVFSDA
-308 VLDLYNNGQLR
+308 VLDLYENGQLR

-328 DKFIQIPPG
+328 DEFIQIAPG

-352 FIDQICL
+352 FIDQLCL
-359 NLAQSMNYKTVF
+359 NLAQSMKYKTVF

-393 FFEGGG
+393 FFEGSEH
-399 QQRMSP
+399 RMTP

-429 TTIDGILDIAST
+429 TTIEGILDIAST
-441 AVMRMGCRVLVID
+441 AVMRMGCRILVID
-454 PYNYLTLS
+454 PYNYITLS
-462 NNVKETDE
+462 NTSKETDE
-470 ISGVLTQVQQW
+470 ISSLLTQVQQW

-492 AHPTKIAPDRRGSKV
+492 AHPTKISPDRRGSKV
-507 VVNGHD
+507 VVSGHD

-528 TLWRDPHDTDPPEAH
+528 TLWRDPHDIDPPEAH
-543 IWKVRWSWIGKHG
+543 IWKVRWSWVGRHG

-564 SVGCWSDFAPS
+564 SIGHWSDYAPS
-575 FDDNE
+575 FDDD
-580 EDWDF
+580 DWDF

>member
-1 MKEENLVP
+1 
-9 AIEQVAS
+9 
-16 TLAMGQHKKDCPVC
+16 
-30 RGNRTKNK
+30 
-38 HDKPLSIKVDSKG
+38 
-51 VQYQCHHCDI
+51 
-61 SGGWVN
+61 
-67 DREWLFETIPMV
+67 
-79 KDPIVDLPQS
+79 
-89 DNEAARKYLQ
+89 
-99 DRHIADSVIE
+99 VIE
-109 SHAITGTRR
+109 SHTITGTRR

-129 PYRDGELV
+129 PYRDGDLV

-146 TDKKFSQENVC
+146 TDKKFSQDNVC
-157 EDFFNIDHY
+157 EDFFNIDLY

-174 CEGEIDALAWMTSD
+174 CEGEIDALAWMSSD

-219 AYIWRAKRELE
+219 AYIWKAKRELE
-230 SAPRIIL
+230 SASRIIL

-259 KVWIVDLEDCK
+259 KVWIVDLGDHK
-270 DASDA
+270 DATDA
-275 LEKEGAEY
+275 LATEGAGY

-295 MIGLHGAEVFDDA
+295 MIGLHGAEVFSDA
-308 VLDLYNNGQLR
+308 VVDLYDNGQLR

-359 NLAQSMNYKTVF
+359 NLALSMNYKTVF

-393 FFEGGG
+393 FFKGSG
-399 QQRMSP
+399 QRMSP

-415 KEHFLFMDYRRDGP
+415 KEHFLFMDSRRDSP
-429 TTIDGILDIAST
+429 NDITGILATASA

-454 PYNYLTLS
+454 PYNYITLS
-462 NNVKETDE
+462 NSTKETDE
-470 ISGVLTQVQQW
+470 ISNLLTEVQRW

-492 AHPTKIAPDRRGSKV
+492 AHPTKISPDRRGSKV
-507 VVNGHD
+507 IVSGHD

-528 TLWRDPHDTDPPEAH
+528 TLWRDPHDVEPPEAH
-543 IWKVRWSWIGKHG
+543 IWKVRWSWIGRHG

-564 SVGCWSDFAPS
+564 SVGCWSDFAPT
-575 FDDNE
+575 FDENE

>member
-1 MKEENLVP
+1 LRERSSVP
-9 AIEQVAS
+9 AIERVVS
-16 TLAMGQHKKDCPVC
+16 TLAVGQHKKHCPMC
-30 RGNRTKNK
+30 RDSRTKNK
-38 HDKPLSIKVDSKG
+38 HDRSLSIKVDAKG

-61 SGGWVN
+61 NGGWVN
-67 DREWLFETIPMV
+67 DREWSLETVPV
-79 KDPIVDLPQS
+79 FREPISDVPQS
-89 DNEAARKYLQ
+89 DNESARKYLQ
-99 DRHIADSVIE
+99 GRRIADSVIQ
-109 SHAITGTRR
+109 SHTITGTRR

-129 PYRDGELV
+129 PYRDGDLV

-146 TDKKFSQENVC
+146 TDKRFSQDNVC
-157 EDFFNIDHY
+157 EDFFNIDFY

-174 CEGEIDALAWMTSD
+174 CEGEIDALAWMSSD

-210 ITPEDDRKF
+210 ITPEDDKKF
-219 AYIWRAKRELE
+219 AYIWKAKRELE
-230 SAPRIIL
+230 SASRIIL

-259 KVWIVDLEDCK
+259 KVWLVDLGDHK
-270 DASDA
+270 DAADA
-275 LEKEGAEY
+275 LEGEGPAY
-283 LLGQLEDCQPVP
+283 LLGQFEDCQPVP
-295 MIGLHGAEVFDDA
+295 TIGLHGAEVFSDA
-308 VLDLYNNGQLR
+308 VVDLYDNGQLR

-352 FIDQICL
+352 FVDQICL
-359 NLAQSMNYKTVF
+359 NLALSMNYKTVF

-393 FFEGGG
+393 FFKGSG
-399 QQRMSP
+399 QRMSP

-415 KEHFLFMDYRRDGP
+415 KEHFLFMDSRRDSP
-429 TTIDGILDIAST
+429 NDITGILATASA

-454 PYNYLTLS
+454 PYNYITLS
-462 NNVKETDE
+462 NSTKETDE
-470 ISGVLTQVQQW
+470 ISNLLTQVQRW

-492 AHPTKIAPDRRGSKV
+492 AHPTKIHPDRRGSKV
-507 VVNGHD
+507 IVSGHD

-528 TLWRDPHDTDPPEAH
+528 TIWRDPHDVEPPEAH
-543 IWKVRWSWIGKHG
+543 IWKVRWSWIGRHG

-564 SVGCWSDFAPS
+564 SAGFWSDFAPTV
-575 FDDNE
+575 DENE

>member
-1 MKEENLVP
+1 MRQDVVP
-9 AIEQVAS
+9 AIERVAS
-16 TLAMGQHKKDCPVC
+16 TLTAGQYKKHCPMC
-30 RGNRTKNK
+30 QGSRTKHK
-38 HDKPLSIKVDSKG
+38 HDRSLSLKVDDKG

-67 DREWLFETIPMV
+67 DREWSLETVPV
-79 KDPIVDLPQS
+79 VREPITNLNET
-89 DNEAARKYLQ
+89 DNEDAIKYLQ
-99 DRHIADSVIE
+99 DRRIADSIIQ

-129 PYRDGELV
+129 PYRDGDLI

-146 TDKKFSQENVC
+146 ADKRFSQENVC
-157 EDFFNIDHY
+157 EDFFNIDRY
-166 VDGNDLLI
+166 VDGNDLII

-201 APSKVRDGK
+201 APAKVRDGK
-210 ITPEDDRKF
+210 ITPEDDKKF

-249 EEIIRRIGSA
+249 EEIIRRIGSS
-259 KVWIVDLEDCK
+259 KVWIIDLEDYK
-270 DASDA
+270 DASAA
-275 LEKEGAEY
+275 LETEGKDY
-283 LLGQLEDCQPVP
+283 LAGQLEDCQPVP
-295 MIGLHGAEVFDDA
+295 MIGLHGAEVFSDA
-308 VLDLYNNGQLR
+308 VLDLYENGQLR

-328 DKFIQIPPG
+328 DEFIQIAPG

-352 FIDQICL
+352 FIDQLCL
-359 NLAQSMNYKTVF
+359 NLAQSMKYKTVF

-393 FFEGGG
+393 FFEGSEH
-399 QQRMSP
+399 RMTP

-429 TTIDGILDIAST
+429 TTIEGILDIAST
-441 AVMRMGCRVLVID
+441 AVMRMGCRILVID
-454 PYNYLTLS
+454 PYNYITLS
-462 NNVKETDE
+462 NNSKETDE
-470 ISGVLTQVQQW
+470 ISSLLTQVQQW

-492 AHPTKIAPDRRGSKV
+492 AHPTKISPDRRGSKV
-507 VVNGHD
+507 VVSGHD

-528 TLWRDPHDTDPPEAH
+528 TLWRDPHDIDPPEAH
-543 IWKVRWSWIGKHG
+543 VWKVRWSWVGRHG

-564 SVGCWSDFAPS
+564 SIGHWSDYAPS
-575 FDDNE
+575 FDDD
-580 EDWDF
+580 DWDF

>member
-1 MKEENLVP
+1 MRQDVIP
-9 AIEQVAS
+9 AIERVAS
-16 TLAMGQHKKDCPVC
+16 TLTVGQYKRHCPMC
-30 RGNRTKNK
+30 QGSRTKHK
-38 HDKPLSIKVDSKG
+38 HDKSLSLKIDNKG

-67 DREWLFETIPMV
+67 DREWSLETVPV
-79 KDPIVDLPQS
+79 VREPITNLTET
-89 DNEAARKYLQ
+89 DNEAAIKYLQ
-99 DRHIADSVIE
+99 DRHIADSVIQ

-129 PYRDGELV
+129 PYRDGDLI

-146 TDKKFSQENVC
+146 TDKRFSQENVC
-157 EDFFNIDHY
+157 EDFFNIDRY
-166 VDGNDLLI
+166 VEGNDLLI

-201 APSKVRDGK
+201 APAKVRDGK
-210 ITPEDDRKF
+210 ITPEDDKKF

-249 EEIIRRIGSA
+249 EEIIRRIGSS
-259 KVWIVDLEDCK
+259 KVWIIDLEDYK
-270 DASDA
+270 DASAA
-275 LEKEGAEY
+275 LETEGKDY
-283 LLGQLEDCQPVP
+283 LAGQLEDCQPVP
-295 MIGLHGAEVFDDA
+295 MIGLHGAEVFSDA
-308 VLDLYNNGQLR
+308 VLDLYENGQLR

-328 DKFIQIPPG
+328 DEFIQIAPG

-352 FIDQICL
+352 FIDQLCL
-359 NLAQSMNYKTVF
+359 NLAQSMKYKTVF

-393 FFEGGG
+393 FFEGGE
-399 QQRMSP
+399 QRMTP

-429 TTIDGILDIAST
+429 TTIEGILDIAST
-441 AVMRMGCRVLVID
+441 AVMRMGCRILVID
-454 PYNYLTLS
+454 PYNYITLS
-462 NNVKETDE
+462 NNSKETDE
-470 ISGVLTQVQQW
+470 ISSLLTQVQQW

-492 AHPTKIAPDRRGSKV
+492 AHPTKISPDRRGSKV
-507 VVNGHD
+507 VVSGHD

-528 TLWRDPHDTDPPEAH
+528 TLWRDPHDIDPPEAH
-543 IWKVRWSWIGKHG
+543 VWKVRWSWVGRHG

-564 SVGCWSDFAPS
+564 SIGHWSDYAPS
-575 FDDNE
+575 FDDD
-580 EDWDF
+580 DWDF